1 MVLLESILAMPKNH
15 GVSNGKHKRE
25 ADLLRHL
32 YGEHYIVH
40 LSFGH
45 GHSLSPR
52 FVGQGSGQ
60 RRDIQDDQPSI
71 QHTDRR
77 DDRLSKRHQT

>member
-1 MVLLESILAMPKNH
+1 MRQD
-15 GVSNGKHKRE
+15 NGKHKRK

-45 GHSLSPR
+45 GRSLSPR

-60 RRDIQDDQPSI
+60 RGNLQDDQSGI
-71 QHTDRR
+71 QHPDRR
-77 DDRLSKRHQT
+77 HDRFSKWNQT

>member
-1 MVLLESILAMPKNH
+1 MCEVTD
-15 GVSNGKHKRE
+15 GKHKRE

-45 GHSLSPR
+45 GRSLSAR
-52 FVGQGSGQ
+52 FVGKTSGQ
-60 RRDIQDDQPSI
+60 SGNFQDAQSGIFHP
-71 QHTDRR
+71 DRG
-77 DDRLSKRHQT
+77 DDWILKWNKT

>member
-1 MVLLESILAMPKNH
+1 MVLLESILAMLRNH
-15 GVSNGKHKRE
+15 GVSDGKHKRE
-25 ADLLRHL
+25 TDLLRHL

-45 GHSLSPR
+45 GRSLYPR

-60 RRDIQDDQPSI
+60 RRDIQNDQSRVFNA
-71 QHTDRR
+71 DRGH
-77 DDRLSKRHQT
+77 DRVSKRDQT

>member
-1 MVLLESILAMPKNH
+1 MPNNH
-15 GVSNGKHKRE
+15 GVNDGKHKRE

-45 GHSLSPR
+45 GDSLSPR
-52 FVGQGSGQ
+52 FVGQRSGQ
-60 RRDIQDDQPSI
+60 RGNIQDDQSGI
-71 QHTDRR
+71 QHTDRGH
-77 DDRLSKRHQT
+77 DRVSKRDQT

>member
-1 MVLLESILAMPKNH
+1 MVLLGNTLAMPSNH
-15 GVSNGKHKRE
+15 GVTDGNKRK

-60 RRDIQDDQPSI
+60 CGDIQNDQSRVFN
-71 QHTDRR
+71 TDRGH
-77 DDRLSKRHQT
+77 DRVSKRDQT

>member
-1 MVLLESILAMPKNH
+1 MHEVDD
-15 GVSNGKHKRE
+15 GKHKRK

-45 GHSLSPR
+45 GRSLYPR

-60 RRDIQDDQPSI
+60 CGNLQNDQSSI

-77 DDRLSKRHQT
+77 HDRISKWNKT

>member
-1 MVLLESILAMPKNH
+1 MVLPESILAMPNNH
-15 GVSNGKHKRE
+15 GVNDGKHKRK

-45 GHSLSPR
+45 GRSLSPR

-60 RRDIQDDQPSI
+60 RRDFQNDQPSI
-71 QHTDRR
+71 QHPDWGN
-77 DDRLSKRHQT
+77 DRLSKRYQT